1 MSYKSYSKEYRDSIV
16 KLARTGTPVAQLA
29 REYDPSAAT
38 IHKWLRAEQESVR
51 RVESAR
57 PGESSDEE
65 RRRLARENRDLREEV
80 AILKKAAAW
89 FALDVVKI
97 GARSSR
103 S

>member
-1 MSYKSYSKEYRDSIV
+1 MSYQHYSKEYRDGIV
-16 KLARTGTPVAQLA
+16 ELARAGTPVAQLA

-38 IHKWLRAEQESVR
+38 IHKWLRAAEPSSR
-51 RVESAR
+51 PIESA
-57 PGESSDEE
+57 DAE
-65 RRRLARENRDLREEV
+65 RRRLERENRDLREEN

-97 GARSSR
+97 GGRSSR